1 MLAALN
7 HYAVLDSIGPL
18 GDNDVMESQTLIVA
32 LEDSSRGYDIFPGRV
47 PLDVLRRFA
56 KEVQDF
62 IRGSDLSPIS
72 ASPEVA
78 VVSGSLALSLQSAPP
93 ATLLHD
99 IQSLTDDEDTSRIDP
114 KRRAV
119 VDLWQE
125 YARRESVV
133 SIRIAAT
140 AVQGTVRIDS
150 RTDYRDKGNARLVN
164 VERYI
169 RGEIQDLGG
178 TTKPNAHV
186 RLADGRLLTVRIS
199 KSLIQAQSEN
209 LVYKDVELRVRAK
222 LNLDTN
228 ELSDVELISFEH
240 YEPRME
246 RRDFETLL
254 ERGRMAWADVE
265 DPAQWVRDLRGGN
278 G

>member
-1 MLAALN
+1 
-7 HYAVLDSIGPL
+7 
-18 GDNDVMESQTLIVA
+18 MEPQTLTIA
-32 LEDSSRGYDIFPGRV
+32 LEDSSRGYDISPGRV

-62 IRGSDLSPIS
+62 IRGSDHSSLA

-78 VVSGSLALSLQSAPP
+78 VVSGSLALSLQSEPP
-93 ATLLHD
+93 PTLLHD
-99 IQSLTDDEDTSRIDP
+99 IQSLTNDEDTSHIDV

-119 VDLWQE
+119 VDTWQE
-125 YARRESVV
+125 QARRDNGI

-140 AVQGTVRIDS
+140 SLKRTVRIDG
-150 RTDYRDKGNARLVN
+150 RTDYRDKGNLRSVN

-169 RGEIQDLGG
+169 QGEIQDLGG

-186 RLADGRLLTVRIS
+186 RLSDGRLLTVRIS
-199 KSLIQAQSEN
+199 KSLIQAQPEN
-209 LVYKDVELRVRAK
+209 LVYKNVELRVRAK

-228 ELSDVELISFEH
+228 ELSDIELISFER

-246 RRDFETLL
+246 PRDFETLL
-254 ERGRMAWADVE
+254 ERGRKAWADVE
-265 DPAQWVRDLRGGN
+265 DPAQWIRDIRGGSV
-278 G
+278 